1 MTKACILRRNFDIVT
16 VDVPPAENHIHF
28 GKGSYFVINNAVK
41 RMNASPSISVLI
53 YQEGNAIP
61 KGARGTKEF
70 VGERVY
76 WPTTMRGIAQNPHT
90 RTPEIIKKIGS
101 IATNPKYWPA
111 LAIGGGLLVYFLDK
125 IMGGL

>member
-1 MTKACILRRNFDIVT
+1 MTKGCILRRNFDIVF

-28 GKGSYFVINNAVK
+28 GKGSYFVINNAIK
-41 RMNASPSISVLI
+41 RMNASPPTSMLI

-76 WPTTMRGIAQNPHT
+76 WPTTQRGIAQNPHT
-90 RTPEIIKKIGS
+90 KTPEIIKKTAILFG
-101 IATNPKYWPA
+101 NPKYWPA
-111 LAIGGGLLVYFLDK
+111 LAIAGGLLVHFLEK
-125 IMGGL
+125 VL